1 MHLTSLILISF
12 KMFKVYKKLKIFL
25 KMVLISKYI
34 CREIAVY
41 LINKQKLDKKRGNWK
56 AIENRDKLML
66 IQNI

>member
-1 MHLTSLILISF
+1 
-12 KMFKVYKKLKIFL
+12 
-25 KMVLISKYI
+25 MVLISKYI

-41 LINKQKLDKKRGNWK
+41 LINKQKLDKKRVNWK